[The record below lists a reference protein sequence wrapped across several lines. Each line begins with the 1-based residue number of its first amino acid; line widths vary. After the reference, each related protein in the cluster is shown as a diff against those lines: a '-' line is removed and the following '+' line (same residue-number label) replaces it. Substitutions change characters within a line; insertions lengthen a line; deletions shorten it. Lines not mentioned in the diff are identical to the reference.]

1 MRVVYGAAAARDA
14 ILNRPHLAEHVPPA
28 VREHI
33 RRVFGEDLSVE
44 EVVDRILGD
53 VRSHGD
59 GAVREYNREI
69 DGQADTG
76 VPLEVPRDEIE
87 AAYEKVDATLVEAL
101 RAAAERIRAY
111 HERQLEHGLRPFQ
124 DGELGQ
130 LVRPLQR
137 AGIYVPGTQVAY
149 PSTVLMIALPARVA
163 GVREVVMATPV
174 APDGNVAAAKL
185 VAADIAGVDHVYR
198 VGGVQAIAALA
209 YGTASIP
216 RVDKICGPGNIFVA
230 TAKRRVYGDV
240 GIDGVF
246 GPSETLIIADDSA
259 EPALVAADLIAGA
272 EHDELATAILITTSA
287 ALAASVQ
294 GELANQMARIPRGEV
309 ARTALAGQGAIAVV
323 ESLETAAEIANA
335 FGPEHLLLHVRQPQE
350 LLPSVSY
357 AGCVFLGAYSVES
370 IGDYTAGPSHVLP
383 TSSSARFSSPLGVWD
398 FLKVTNI
405 VSLDGAAAERLGP
418 PAIAI
423 ARAEGLQGHAAAI
436 ERRLARARRE

>member
-1 MRVVYGAAAARDA
+1 VRVVYGTAAAREA
-14 ILNRPHLAEHVPPA
+14 ILNRPPLSEQVPPA

-33 RRVFGEDLSVE
+33 RHVFGEDLNVGQ
-44 EVVDRILGD
+44 VVDRILAD
-53 VRSHGD
+53 VRSGSD
-59 GAVREYNREI
+59 DAVRKYNREI
-69 DGQADTG
+69 DGLTDSRA
-76 VPLEVPRDEIE
+76 PLEVSRAEIE
-87 AAYEKVDATLVEAL
+87 AAYQQVDSPLVEAL
-101 RAAAERIRAY
+101 RAAAERIRTY
-111 HERQLEHGLRPFQ
+111 HERQLEHALRPFH

-137 AGIYVPGTQVAY
+137 AGIYVPGTQVVY
-149 PSTVLMIALPARVA
+149 PSTVLMTALPARAA
-163 GVREVVMATPV
+163 GVPEVVMATPA
-174 APDGNVAAAKL
+174 APDGSVAPAKL
-185 VAADIAGVDHVYR
+185 VAADIAGVDRVYR

-209 YGTASIP
+209 YGTQSIP

-259 EPALVAADLIAGA
+259 DPKLIAADLIAGA

-287 ALAASVQ
+287 GLAAGVQ
-294 GELANQMARIPRGEV
+294 GELANQMARIARGEV

-323 ESLETAAEIANA
+323 DDLDAAAEIAND
-335 FGPEHLLLHVRQPQE
+335 FGPEHLLLHLRQAHEFLPQ
-350 LLPSVSY
+350 VSN
-357 AGCVFLGAYSVES
+357 AGCVFLGGYSVES

-405 VSLDGAAAERLGP
+405 VSLDSAAAERLGP

-423 ARAEGLQGHAAAI
+423 AQAEGLQGHAAAI
-436 ERRLARARRE
+436 ERRLSRARPD